1 MSRLRLFQIRLAVSA
16 ALLLLVFTLI
26 GSLWYPGAY
35 FTISGVSRQLWVL
48 VGVVAVVGPV
58 LSTFV
63 YKPGKKG
70 LVLDLVILAA
80 VELAVLVA
88 ASVLIFQGRPYFTV
102 FAVDRFEAVALGEV
116 SGSDVPEALLGRRP
130 DQQQRLV
137 YAELPEDPERMSKL
151 INETVV
157 LGMADID
164 RRPEFWKPY
173 AEGIATIKAAARPL
187 QALLGRDDR
196 RSVTVNKWL
205 LKSGGSA
212 QDYIVL
218 PLRGGAGDGI
228 IILHADNGYPV
239 ATLAVDPW

>member
-1 MSRLRLFQIRLAVSA
+1 MSRLRLFQIRLAASS
-16 ALLLLVFTLI
+16 ALLLLVFTLVRM
-26 GSLWYPGAY
+26 LWYPGAY

-48 VGVVAVVGPV
+48 VGVIAVVGPA

-70 LVLDLVILAA
+70 LVMDLVILAA
-80 VELAVLVA
+80 VEVAVLVA
-88 ASVLIFQGRPYFTV
+88 ALLVIFQGRPYFSV

-116 SGSDVPEALLGRRP
+116 IGSDVPEALLGRQS

-137 YAELPEDPERMSKL
+137 YAQLPEDPERMSAL
-151 INETVV
+151 IDETVFQ
-157 LGMADID
+157 GMADID
-164 RRPEFWKPY
+164 RRPEFWKPFSD
-173 AEGIATIKAAARPL
+173 GIVTVKAAARPL
-187 QALLGRDDR
+187 EALLGRDDR
-196 RSVTVNKWL
+196 RSVAVNKWL

-218 PLRGGAGDGI
+218 PLRGRADDAI
-228 IILHADNGYPV
+228 IILSADSGYPV

>member
-1 MSRLRLFQIRLAVSA
+1 MSRLRLFQIRLAASA
-16 ALLLLVFTLI
+16 ALLLLVFTLVRL
-26 GSLWYPGAY
+26 LWYPGAY

-48 VGVVAVVGPV
+48 VGVVTVVGPV
-58 LSTFV
+58 LSTIV

-88 ASVLIFQGRPYFTV
+88 ASVLIFQGRPYFAV
-102 FAVDRFEAVALGEV
+102 FAVDRVEAVALGEV

-137 YAELPEDPERMSKL
+137 YAELPEDPERMNAL
-151 INETVV
+151 IDETVFQ
-157 LGMADID
+157 GMADID

-173 AEGIATIKAAARPL
+173 SDGIETVKAAARPL

-196 RSVTVNKWL
+196 RSVAVNKWL
-205 LKSGGSA
+205 VKSGGSA

-218 PLRGGAGDGI
+218 PLRGRAGDGI
-228 IILHADNGYPV
+228 IVLGADSGYPV
-239 ATLAVDPW
+239 ATLVVDPW